1 MFGSV
6 FKNTAKNKE
15 YRYREI
21 VSKYPA
27 QFTDTKRL
35 SPPEPFPNYPRPP
48 RPLFSE
54 KLNDS
59 GVNYLSPRLPK
70 YLSILTLDPVSSP
83 PLKEKDL
90 FTSKGVT
97 IISEVVNDL

>member
-35 SPPEPFPNYPRPP
+35 SPPEPFPNYPRPDV
-48 RPLFSE
+48 PLRSARAE
-54 KLNDS
+54 GS
-59 GVNYLSPRLPK
+59 GVGYYDIGLPK
-70 YLSILTLDPVSSP
+70 YLSLLGYDDFVYFVVTDPYS
-83 PLKEKDL
+83 
-90 FTSKGVT
+90 
-97 IISEVVNDL
+97 